1 MKILVLD
8 TETTGLD
15 IIRHEIIQLGF
26 YFVEINKNMQFVVLE
41 EKEIN
46 IKPLHIETADAP
58 ALAINGFSEVNW
70 KNSKPINFYFDDIKY
85 RIESADILLGQNL
98 IFDLRFIK
106 QAFENSNISVP
117 KFPPYMDT
125 KWMGIQLLN
134 EGKLKS
140 SSMDRMCKELG
151 IKFEGKAHTALVD
164 CKRTFL
170 VWERLSKQIE
180 DIPAFTFVNC
190 YDPHANKNK

>member
-15 IIRHEIIQLGF
+15 LTKHEIIQIGF
-26 YFVEINKNMQFVVLE
+26 LFIDMVSDNTYNVLSE
-41 EKEIN
+41 TEIN
-46 IKPLHIETADAP
+46 IRPLHLESADP
-58 ALAINGFSEVNW
+58 GALAVNGFSAYEW
-70 KNSKPINFYFDDIKY
+70 RNSKPINEHFQEIKDK
-85 RIESADILLGQNL
+85 IEDADILLGQNL

-106 QAFENSNISVP
+106 QAFENFDVPPP

-125 KWMGIQLLN
+125 KWMGTQLLN

-140 SSMDRMCKELG
+140 TAMDKMCKHFD

-164 CKRTFL
+164 CKRTL
-170 VWERLSKQIE
+170 AVWEKLSE
-180 DIPAFTFVNC
+180 TVTDIPAFTFVNS
-190 YDPHANKNK
+190 YDPHAKNK

>member
-15 IIRHEIIQLGF
+15 LTNHEIIQIGF
-26 YFVEINKNMQFVVLE
+26 LLIEMFHDNSYKVLSESEIK
-41 EKEIN
+41 
-46 IKPLHIETADAP
+46 IKPLHLRTADP
-58 ALAINGFSEVNW
+58 SALSLNGFSAYDW
-70 KNSKPINFYFDDIKY
+70 KDSKPINEHFQDIKEK
-85 RIESADILLGQNL
+85 IENADVLLGQNL

-106 QAFENSNISVP
+106 QAFENFNEPPP

-125 KWMGIQLLN
+125 KWMATQLLN

-140 SSMDRMCKELG
+140 TSMDRMCKHFQ

-164 CKRTFL
+164 CKRTL
-170 VWERLSKQIE
+170 AVWEKLSEQVV
-180 DIPAFTFVNC
+180 DIPAFTFISP
-190 YDPHANKNK
+190 YDPYVTKNK

>member
-15 IIRHEIIQLGF
+15 ITKHEIIQIGF
-26 YFVEINKNMQFVVLE
+26 LFIDMVADNTYKILSESEIK
-41 EKEIN
+41 IR
-46 IKPLHIETADAP
+46 PLHLETAEPA
-58 ALAINGFSEVNW
+58 ALAVNGFCVFDW
-70 KNSKPINFYFDDIKY
+70 KDTKTIDNYFNEIRDK
-85 RIESADILLGQNL
+85 IEYADVLLGQNL

-106 QAFENSNISVP
+106 QAFENLDVTPP

-125 KWMGIQLLN
+125 KWIATQLLN

-140 SSMDRMCKELG
+140 TSMDKMCKHFN

-164 CKRTFL
+164 CKRTL
-170 VWERLSKQIE
+170 SVWEKLTEEVK
-180 DIPAFTFVNC
+180 DIPAFTFVSP
-190 YDPHANKNK
+190 YDPHKK

>member
-15 IIRHEIIQLGF
+15 LTKHEIIQIGF
-26 YFVEINKNMQFVVLE
+26 LLIDMASDNTYKILSESEIKTR
-41 EKEIN
+41 
-46 IKPLHIETADAP
+46 PLHLETAEP
-58 ALAINGFSEVNW
+58 TALAINGFSAYEW
-70 KNSKPINFYFDDIKY
+70 KDSKPINIYFEEICHK
-85 RIESADILLGQNL
+85 IENADVLLGQNL

-106 QAFENSNISVP
+106 QAFENFDITPP

-125 KWMGIQLLN
+125 KWMATQLLN

-140 SSMDRMCKELG
+140 TSMDKMCKHFN

-164 CKRTFL
+164 CKRTL
-170 VWERLSKQIE
+170 SVWEKLTDEVE
-180 DIPAFTFVNC
+180 DIPAFTFGKP
-190 YDPHANKNK
+190 YDPHRK